1 LIYDAF
7 PDSLVEVWML
17 NADEHIET
25 DWLDNFRQEYGLH
38 LPIMG
43 EAQEAFA
50 KFRLGREYRTLPPL
64 YILIDKQGVVRLR
77 SLRQGSISLE
87 EVVTMVEELLEE

>member
-1 LIYDAF
+1 
-7 PDSLVEVWML
+7 ML

-43 EAQEAFA
+43 EAHEAFA

-64 YILIDKQGVVRLR
+64 YILIDKHGVVRYR

-87 EVVTMVEELLEE
+87 EVVAIIEELLGE